1 MPITSDLI
9 RDKAPGIYQTPG
21 PNDLLLRLVTDCGK
35 LSGEAAETA
44 VLYAGFL
51 RSGYGPTLE
60 QLYSFT
66 SRLAIQLGE
75 VLALTDIILGAA
87 DYSLNGSRG
96 KELQQTYDSAFR
108 RLLQIAEQRGLA
120 SDYSAAP
127 ERQARFQAAGLHRPG
142 FLETESIE
150 RSFPNEK
157 SDL

>member
-1 MPITSDLI
+1 MPVTSDLI
-9 RDKAPGIYQTPG
+9 RDKAPGIYQTLG

-35 LSGEAAETA
+35 LSSEAAETA

-51 RSGYGPTLE
+51 RNGYGPTLE

-66 SRLAIQLGE
+66 SRLSIQLGE

-87 DYSLNGSRG
+87 DYSLSGSRG

-108 RLLQIAEQRGLA
+108 RLLQMAEQRGL
-120 SDYSAAP
+120 SPDYSAAP
-127 ERQARFQAAGLHRPG
+127 ERQARFRAAGLHRPG